1 MPGQWVY
8 MPADNTAVD
17 NKAADM
23 HSADKQVVGKQV
35 ADRPAVDKLFA
46 EKQVELLQVLEQE
59 PVPER
64 VRVRGPE
71 WKPAEQR
78 AGRNSSKKT
87 RHQLFENRMIRK
99 TSLTPPAVNLFLIL
113 SQIIKLFLYI
123 RGCIDYR
130 EIAFSSSAMPCK
142 QAAITIRAKSWQKR
156 A

>member
-1 MPGQWVY
+1 MPV
-8 MPADNTAVD
+8 DNTAVD
-17 NKAADM
+17 NTTADM
-23 HSADKQVVGKQV
+23 RSADKQVVGKQV

-64 VRVRGPE
+64 VRV
-71 WKPAEQR
+71 
-78 AGRNSSKKT
+78 SKKT

-99 TSLTPPAVNLFLIL
+99 TSLTPPAINLFLIL